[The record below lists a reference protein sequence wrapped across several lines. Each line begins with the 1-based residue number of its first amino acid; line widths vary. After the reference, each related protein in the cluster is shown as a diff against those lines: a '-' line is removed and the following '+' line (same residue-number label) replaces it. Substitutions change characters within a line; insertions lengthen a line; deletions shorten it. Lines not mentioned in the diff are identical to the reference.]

1 MSRIPEASSTGTT
14 WRQPEAPRPSRNT
27 SRGTAA
33 LLRAS
38 LSLLPDVT
46 VVVPDGYALRTRSGR
61 ADIDADG
68 ADLALRAARFG
79 DSIGSAGGVAP
90 AR

>member
-1 MSRIPEASSTGTT
+1 MTRRT

-38 LSLLPDVT
+38 LSLLGDVT
-46 VVVPDGYALRTRSGR
+46 VVVPDGPNGYALRTRSGR

>member
-1 MSRIPEASSTGTT
+1 MTRRT

-33 LLRAS
+33 LLR
-38 LSLLPDVT
+38 T
-46 VVVPDGYALRTRSGR
+46 GYALRARSGR